1 MSILL
6 LLFVIILYADARNTK
21 EFKEFVKNIEE

>member
-6 LLFVIILYADARNTK
+6 LLFVVILYADARDTK

>member
-1 MSILL
+1 MALL
-6 LLFVIILYADARNTK
+6 LLLYVVILYADVMDTK